1 MYLQPH
7 DINSHGLDVLQLLHP
22 VVNLL
27 PEMLEVELESLALLE
42 DLLGGVQAGRSDSAQ
57 VEEILSEALV
67 AKVPEELDRLISP
80 GGVDGRVVELEH
92 GIVVMGYV
100 RLLDHLHGW
109 GTLGISKREEDATVK
124 T

>member
-27 PEMLEVELESLALLE
+27 PEMLEVELESLTLLE
-42 DLLGGVQAGRSDSAQ
+42 DFLGLVQAGRSDYTQ
-57 VEEILSEALV
+57 VEEILSEALI
-67 AKVPEELDRLISP
+67 AKVPEELDRLIPP
-80 GGVDGRVVELEH
+80 GGVDGGVVKLEH
-92 GIVVMGYV
+92 GIVVVGYV

-109 GTLGISKREEDATVK
+109 GTLCISKREEDAAINT
-124 T
+124 